1 MNVKILKP
9 YGFCA
14 GVEYVMKT
22 LDEVIKENQG
32 NPIYCVG
39 DLVHNDEVIA
49 SVKSKGVSV
58 ISGNKETAIDLI
70 DFGVVVFS
78 AHGTSDKIIQKAV
91 DKGLKV
97 YDAACPFVKK
107 ELSDIKKYVEQDYDI
122 LFVGVSGHDEANAV
136 LSISSKIHLI
146 TNLDDLEKTSIKN
159 SNIVV
164 VNQTTLSVD
173 DLYYLH
179 SAIKKKYP
187 RAIFENEIC
196 NSSRIRQKR
205 LLLEEDNY
213 DLVIVVGDKHSNN
226 TQTLFKIAKE
236 KYINAVN
243 ISSKEQLYNVN
254 LNEIQN
260 VLVLSGDYCKIKKAI
275 KIIKVFLTT
284 DFEGGRHARRIKKF
298 S

>member
-39 DLVHNDEVIA
+39 DLVHNDKVID
-49 SVKSKGVSV
+49 SLKSKGVSV

-70 DFGVVVFS
+70 DFGVVIFS

-122 LFVGVSGHDEANAV
+122 LFIGVSGHDEANAV

-173 DLYYLH
+173 DLYCLH

-236 KYINAVN
+236 KYINAIN

-260 VLVLSGDYCKIKKAI
+260 VLVLSGASVMKENVEE
-275 KIIKVFLTT
+275 IIKFL
-284 DFEGGRHARRIKKF
+284 KNL
-298 S
+298 

>member
-236 KYINAVN
+236 KYINAIN

-260 VLVLSGDYCKIKKAI
+260 VLVLSGASVMKENVEE
-275 KIIKVFLTT
+275 IIKFL
-284 DFEGGRHARRIKKF
+284 KNL
-298 S
+298 

>member
-1 MNVKILKP
+1 
-9 YGFCA
+9 
-14 GVEYVMKT
+14 
-22 LDEVIKENQG
+22 
-32 NPIYCVG
+32 
-39 DLVHNDEVIA
+39 
-49 SVKSKGVSV
+49 
-58 ISGNKETAIDLI
+58 
-70 DFGVVVFS
+70 
-78 AHGTSDKIIQKAV
+78 
-91 DKGLKV
+91 
-97 YDAACPFVKK
+97 
-107 ELSDIKKYVEQDYDI
+107 
-122 LFVGVSGHDEANAV
+122 
-136 LSISSKIHLI
+136 
-146 TNLDDLEKTSIKN
+146 LDDLEKTSIKN

-236 KYINAVN
+236 KYINAIN

-260 VLVLSGDYCKIKKAI
+260 VLVLSGASVMKENVEE
-275 KIIKVFLTT
+275 IIKFL
-284 DFEGGRHARRIKKF
+284 KNL
-298 S
+298 

>member
-122 LFVGVSGHDEANAV
+122 LFIGVSGHDEANAV

-236 KYINAVN
+236 KYINAIN

-260 VLVLSGDYCKIKKAI
+260 VLVLSGASVMKENVEE
-275 KIIKVFLTT
+275 IIKFL
-284 DFEGGRHARRIKKF
+284 KNL
-298 S
+298 

>member
-39 DLVHNDEVIA
+39 DLVHNDKVID
-49 SVKSKGVSV
+49 SLKSKGVSV

-70 DFGVVVFS
+70 DFGVVIFS

-107 ELSDIKKYVEQDYDI
+107 ELSDIKKYVEQGYDI

-196 NSSRIRQKR
+196 NSSRIRQNR

-260 VLVLSGDYCKIKKAI
+260 VLVLSGASVMKENVEE
-275 KIIKVFLTT
+275 IIKFL
-284 DFEGGRHARRIKKF
+284 KNL
-298 S
+298 

>member
-39 DLVHNDEVIA
+39 DLVHNDKVID
-49 SVKSKGVSV
+49 SLKSKGVSV
-58 ISGNKETAIDLI
+58 ISGNKETAIDSI
-70 DFGVVVFS
+70 DFGVVIFS

-179 SAIKKKYP
+179 SAINKKYP
-187 RAIFENEIC
+187 QAIFENEIC

-243 ISSKEQLYNVN
+243 ISSKEQLCNVN
-254 LNEIQN
+254 LNETQN
-260 VLVLSGDYCKIKKAI
+260 VLVLSGASVMKENVEE
-275 KIIKVFLTT
+275 IIKFL
-284 DFEGGRHARRIKKF
+284 KNL
-298 S
+298 

>member
-22 LDEVIKENQG
+22 LDEVIKANQG

-39 DLVHNDEVIA
+39 DLVHNDKVID
-49 SVKSKGVSV
+49 SLKSKGVSV

-70 DFGVVVFS
+70 DFGVVIFS
-78 AHGTSDKIIQKAV
+78 AHGTSDKIIQKAI

-107 ELSDIKKYVEQDYDI
+107 ELSDIKKYVEQDYDV

-236 KYINAVN
+236 KYINAIN

-260 VLVLSGDYCKIKKAI
+260 VLVLSGASVMKENVEE
-275 KIIKVFLTT
+275 IIKFL
-284 DFEGGRHARRIKKF
+284 KNL
-298 S
+298 

>member
-22 LDEVIKENQG
+22 LDEVIKANQG

-39 DLVHNDEVIA
+39 DLVHNDKVID
-49 SVKSKGVSV
+49 SLKSKGVSV

-70 DFGVVVFS
+70 DFGVVIFS
-78 AHGTSDKIIQKAV
+78 AHGTSDKIIQKAI

-107 ELSDIKKYVEQDYDI
+107 ELSDIKKYVEQDYDV

-187 RAIFENEIC
+187 RAISENEIC

-236 KYINAVN
+236 KYINAIN

-260 VLVLSGDYCKIKKAI
+260 VLVLSGASVMKENVEE
-275 KIIKVFLTT
+275 IIKFL
-284 DFEGGRHARRIKKF
+284 KNL
-298 S
+298 